1 MMPSENGGLVLSG
14 LDGSNPLGFLA
25 AVGVLRV
32 LSDAN
37 SCVVRLAWTRT
48 REGWRPLLV
57 GTGGDRYEVCEA
69 LLKVLREGA
78 TAIFDIGREGKDK
91 KESNKFPFDA
101 AKLIQ
106 ALEAALGRASA
117 ADRRDVDLL
126 AAFGTELYPDKRG
139 EFQCTGFK
147 MVRSGDANRQ
157 GMLFYAK
164 ANCERVEVRD
174 IERALLHAWDYA
186 LPGIGKSSRDA
197 GYSLRWDPIEDQPY
211 ALRWRDPS
219 KSNLTDG
226 PGTMIAANCLALE
239 GLRCFPVVPVGKRA
253 YTTGLQEKKR
263 QKRFVWPIWTPLLA
277 IDTVRS
283 LLSLQDLHETPLRRS
298 ALNARGIEE
307 TYGVRLVRPNQYYS
321 NFAPALPLA

>member
-1 MMPSENGGLVLSG
+1 MPSEDEGLVLSG

-37 SCVVRLAWTRT
+37 SCTVRLAWTRT
-48 REGWRPLLV
+48 GEGWRPLLA
-57 GTGGDRYEVCEA
+57 GTGGDQYGVCEA

-78 TAIFDIGREGKDK
+78 TAIFDIGRECKDT
-91 KESNKFPFDA
+91 KESNKFPFGA
-101 AKLIQ
+101 ARLVQ
-106 ALEAALGRASA
+106 ALEAARARASA

-126 AAFGTELYPDKRG
+126 AAFGTESYPDKRG

-164 ANCERVEVRD
+164 ANCEKVEVRD
-174 IERALLHAWDYA
+174 IERALFLAWDY
-186 LPGIGKSSRDA
+186 RDA

-211 ALRWRDPS
+211 ALRWRDPG
-219 KSNLTDG
+219 KSSLADG
-226 PGTMIAANCLALE
+226 PGTMIAANCLAME

-253 YTTGLQEKKR
+253 YTTGLQEDRR

-283 LLSLQDLHETPLRRS
+283 LLSLQDLQETPLRRS

-307 TYGVRLVRPNQYYS
+307 TFGVRVVRPNQYYS